1 MHSDSMIEKLP
12 QLKTWL
18 MTNGKVVFL
27 LVTMVI
33 GALIPQAQALTFM
46 VQYLLM
52 TMLFF
57 AYLDLPTKQLSIHP
71 GVIKVLL
78 ANLLLGIG
86 WYFLFSLGDHELA
99 MTAFIT
105 AIAPTAISSTVIVGF
120 IRGKVDFMVASVLL
134 TNVVAALVIPF
145 LLPKV
150 VGTSVQISTWDVLL
164 PVLIT
169 MFVPLILARLSAH
182 LPVKAQVVL
191 RTGKKYAFPIW
202 LLNLF
207 IISAKASHFMI
218 NERSGSLTL
227 FFQVAGLALLI
238 CIVNFVIGA
247 ILGGKDYWQESS
259 QALGQKN
266 TTFAIWIALAF
277 MSPLVAM
284 GPTIYT
290 FFHHL
295 YNTWQ
300 IYRFEKRKK
309 ENLCQKQISA

>member
-1 MHSDSMIEKLP
+1 MIEKVP
-12 QLKTWL
+12 QIKTWL

-27 LVTMVI
+27 LMTMVI
-33 GALIPQAQALTFM
+33 GALIPQAQVLAFM

-57 AYLDLPTKQLSIHP
+57 AFLDLPARKLSIQP

-86 WYFLFSLGDHELA
+86 WYFLFSLVDHELA
-99 MTAFIT
+99 MTAFIC
-105 AIAPTAISSTVIVGF
+105 AMAPTAISSTVIVGF
-120 IRGKVDFMVASVLL
+120 IRGKVDFMVAAVLF
-134 TNVVAALVIPF
+134 TNIVAALVIPF
-145 LLPKV
+145 ILPNV
-150 VGTSVQISTWDVLL
+150 VGTNVQISTWDVLL

-169 MFVPLILARLSAH
+169 MFVPLILARLSTH
-182 LPVKAQVVL
+182 LPQRAQKAIH
-191 RTGKKYAFPIW
+191 TGKKLSFPVW

-218 NERSGSLTL
+218 NERSGSLLL
-227 FFQVAGLALLI
+227 FFQVAGVALLI
-238 CIVNFVIGA
+238 CVVNFVIGA
-247 ILGGKDYWQESS
+247 ILGGREYWQESS

-309 ENLCQKQISA
+309 ESLCQKQISV

>member
-1 MHSDSMIEKLP
+1 MIEKIP

-18 MTNGKVVFL
+18 MTDGKVVSL

-33 GALIPQAQALTFM
+33 GAFIPQAQALTFM

-57 AYLDLPTKQLSIHP
+57 AFLDLPAKQLSIHP

-86 WYFLFSLGDHELA
+86 WYFLFSLVDHELA
-99 MTAFIT
+99 MTAFII
-105 AIAPTAISSTVIVGF
+105 AMAPTAISSTVIVGF
-120 IRGKVDFMVASVLL
+120 IRGKVDFMVAAVLF
-134 TNVVAALVIPF
+134 TNIFAALVIPF
-145 LLPKV
+145 ILPYV
-150 VGTSVQISTWDVLL
+150 VGANVHISTWDVLL

-169 MFVPLILARLSAH
+169 MFVPLILARLSTH
-182 LPVKAQVVL
+182 LPEKAQSVL
-191 RTGKKYAFPIW
+191 RAGKKLSFIVW
-202 LLNLF
+202 LSNLF
-207 IISAKASHFMI
+207 IISAKASYFLI
-218 NERSGSLTL
+218 NERSGSLVL
-227 FFQVAGLALLI
+227 FLQVAGVALLI

-309 ENLCQKQISA
+309 ENLWQEQISA

>member
-1 MHSDSMIEKLP
+1 MIEKLP

-18 MTNGKVVFL
+18 MTDGKVVSL

-33 GALIPQAQALTFM
+33 GALIPQAQVLTFM

-57 AYLDLPTKQLSIHP
+57 AFLDLPAKELSLHP
-71 GVIKVLL
+71 GVFKVLL

-86 WYFLFSLGDHELA
+86 WYFLFSLVDHELA
-99 MTAFIT
+99 MTAFII
-105 AIAPTAISSTVIVGF
+105 AMAPTAISSTVIVGF
-120 IRGKVDFMVASVLL
+120 IRGKVDFMVAAVLL
-134 TNVVAALVIPF
+134 TNIVAALAIPF
-145 LLPKV
+145 ILPNV
-150 VGTSVQISTWDVLL
+150 VGTSVHISTWDVLL

-169 MFVPLILARLSAH
+169 MFVPLILARLSTR
-182 LPVKAQVVL
+182 LPEKAQVVL
-191 RTGKKYAFPIW
+191 RTGKKLSFIVW
-202 LLNLF
+202 LSNLF
-207 IISAKASHFMI
+207 IISAKASYFMI
-218 NERSGSLTL
+218 NERSGSLIL
-227 FFQVAGLALLI
+227 FFQVAGVALLI

-266 TTFAIWIALAF
+266 TSFAIWIALAF

-309 ENLCQKQISA
+309 EILCQKQISV

>member
-1 MHSDSMIEKLP
+1 MIDKLP

-18 MTNGKVVFL
+18 MTNGKVVSL
-27 LVTMVI
+27 LVTMFI
-33 GALIPQAQALTFM
+33 GAFVPQAQVLTFM

-57 AYLDLPTKQLSIHP
+57 AFLDLPTKQLSIQP

-86 WYFLFSLGDHELA
+86 WYFLFSLVDHELA
-99 MTAFIT
+99 MTAFICAT
-105 AIAPTAISSTVIVGF
+105 APTAISSTVIVGF
-120 IRGKVDFMVASVLL
+120 IRGKVSFMVAAVLI
-134 TNVVAALVIPF
+134 TNIVAALVIPF
-145 LLPKV
+145 ILPKV
-150 VGTSVQISTWDVLL
+150 VGTSVQISTWDVLF

-169 MFVPLILARLSAH
+169 MFVPLILARLSTH
-182 LPVKAQVVL
+182 LPTKAQAVL
-191 RTGKKYAFPIW
+191 HAGKKLSFPVW
-202 LLNLF
+202 LFNLF
-207 IISAKASHFMI
+207 IISAKASNFMI
-218 NERSGSLTL
+218 NERSGSFTL
-227 FFQVAGLALLI
+227 LFQIAGVALII
-238 CIVNFVIGA
+238 CIVNFAVGA
-247 ILGGKDYWQESS
+247 ILGGRDYWQESS

-266 TTFAIWIALAF
+266 NTFAIWIALTF

-290 FFHHL
+290 FYHHL

-309 ENLCQKQISA
+309 ENLCQEQISV

>member
-1 MHSDSMIEKLP
+1 MIEKLP

-18 MTNGKVVFL
+18 MTDGKVVSL

-33 GALIPQAQALTFM
+33 GAFLPQAHALTFM

-57 AYLDLPTKQLSIHP
+57 AFLDLPAKNLSIHP
-71 GVIKVLL
+71 GVIKVLI

-86 WYFLFSLGDHELA
+86 WYYLFSRVDHELA
-99 MTAFIT
+99 MTAFII
-105 AIAPTAISSTVIVGF
+105 AMAPTAISSTVIVGF
-120 IRGKVDFMVASVLL
+120 IRGKVDFMVAAVLL
-134 TNVVAALVIPF
+134 TNIVAALVIPF
-145 LLPKV
+145 ILPNV
-150 VGTSVQISTWDVLL
+150 VGTRVQISTWDVLF

-169 MFVPLILARLSAH
+169 MFVPLILARLSAY
-182 LPVKAQVVL
+182 LPERAQKAI
-191 RTGKKYAFPIW
+191 RTGKKLSFLVW
-202 LLNLF
+202 LSNLF
-207 IISAKASHFMI
+207 IISAKASHFLI
-218 NERSGSLTL
+218 NERSGSLIL
-227 FFQVAGLALLI
+227 FFQVAGVALLI

-266 TTFAIWIALAF
+266 TSFAIWIALAF

>member
-1 MHSDSMIEKLP
+1 MIEKLP

-18 MTNGKVVFL
+18 ITDGKVVSL

-57 AYLDLPTKQLSIHP
+57 AFLDIPAKKLSMHP

-86 WYFLFSLGDHELA
+86 WYFLFSLVDHELA
-99 MTAFIT
+99 MTAFII
-105 AIAPTAISSTVIVGF
+105 AMAPTAISSTVIVGF
-120 IRGKVDFMVASVLL
+120 IRGKVDFMVAAVLL
-134 TNVVAALVIPF
+134 TNIFAALVIPF
-145 LLPKV
+145 ILPYV
-150 VGTSVQISTWDVLL
+150 VGTSVHISTWDVLL

-169 MFVPLILARLSAH
+169 MFVPLTLARLSTH
-182 LPVKAQVVL
+182 LPEKAQAVL
-191 RTGKKYAFPIW
+191 RTGKKLSFIVW
-202 LLNLF
+202 LSNLF
-207 IISAKASHFMI
+207 IISAKASYFLI
-218 NERSGSLTL
+218 NERPGSLIL
-227 FFQVAGLALLI
+227 FFQVAGVALLI

-266 TTFAIWIALAF
+266 TSFAIWIALAF

-309 ENLCQKQISA
+309 ETLCQKQISV

>member
-1 MHSDSMIEKLP
+1 MIEKGT
-12 QLKTWL
+12 QLKIWL

-33 GALIPQAQALTFM
+33 GALVPQAQALSFM

-57 AYLDLPTKQLSIHP
+57 AFLDLPTKKLSIQP

-78 ANLLLGIG
+78 ANLLLGIA
-86 WYFLFSLGDHELA
+86 WYFLFSFLDHELA

-105 AIAPTAISSTVIVGF
+105 AMAPTAISSTVIVGF
-120 IRGKVDFMVASVLL
+120 IRGKVDFMVAAVLL
-134 TNVVAALVIPF
+134 TNIVAALVIP
-145 LLPKV
+145 LILPLV
-150 VGTSVQISTWDVLL
+150 VGNSVQISTWDVLF

-169 MFVPLILARLSAH
+169 MFVPLILARLSTH
-182 LPVKAQVVL
+182 LPERAQKVI
-191 RTGKKYAFPIW
+191 RKGKMLAFPVW
-202 LLNLF
+202 LFNLF
-207 IISAKASHFMI
+207 IISAKASHFMV

-227 FFQVAGLALLI
+227 FFQVAGVALFI

-290 FFHHL
+290 FYHHL